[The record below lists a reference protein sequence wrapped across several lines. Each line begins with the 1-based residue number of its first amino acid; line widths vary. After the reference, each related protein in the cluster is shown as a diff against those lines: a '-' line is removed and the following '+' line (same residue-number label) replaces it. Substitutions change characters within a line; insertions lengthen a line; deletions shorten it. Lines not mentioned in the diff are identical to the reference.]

1 MCLNKNTGEVVW
13 DSNEPFDGI
22 LHGQWGSPAIGE
34 VNGAAQI
41 YMPGGDGWLYAFEPK
56 SGEIIWKFDL
66 NPKDSKW
73 ELGGRGTRNNII
85 STPVFIDNS
94 VILAVGQDPEHG
106 EGVGHI
112 YRVDATKTGDVSHVK
127 PDGSPNENSAQIWHH
142 GGVDE
147 DGSLTGRKGELLF
160 RRTISTVAVHDGLV
174 YAPDLSGFLHCLDFK
189 TGERYWE
196 YDAFAAIWG
205 SPMVVDG
212 KVYLGDEDGDLVIL
226 NASKEETPEDEIIT
240 KLFDSSIY
248 STPTVANGKMYVSD
262 RSRLYCFEIAK

>member
-1 MCLNKNTGEVVW
+1 M
-13 DSNEPFDGI
+13 
-22 LHGQWGSPAIGE
+22 
-34 VNGAAQI
+34 
-41 YMPGGDGWLYAFEPK
+41 
-56 SGEIIWKFDL
+56 
-66 NPKDSKW
+66 
-73 ELGGRGTRNNII
+73 
-85 STPVFIDNS
+85 
-94 VILAVGQDPEHG
+94 
-106 EGVGHI
+106 
-112 YRVDATKTGDVSHVK
+112 
-127 PDGSPNENSAQIWHH
+127 
-142 GGVDE
+142 
-147 DGSLTGRKGELLF
+147 
-160 RRTISTVAVHDGLV
+160 HDGLV

-226 NASKEETPEDEIIT
+226 NASKEEAPEDEIIT